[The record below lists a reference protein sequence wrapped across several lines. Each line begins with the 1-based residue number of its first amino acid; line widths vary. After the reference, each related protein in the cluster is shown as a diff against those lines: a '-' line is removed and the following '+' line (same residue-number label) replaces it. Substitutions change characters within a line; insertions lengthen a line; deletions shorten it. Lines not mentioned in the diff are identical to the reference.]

1 MYAFVCFIAVIIM
14 ETIIRAEELTHS
26 YIFSGRRHR
35 SLDGLSLTVASG
47 EMAAVLGKNGSGKTT
62 LARHINVLLEP
73 QEGTLTVA
81 SLDARNRANVWRI
94 REKTGMVFQNPDNQF
109 VSSIVEEDLS
119 FAPVNYGIPENEIPE
134 RISTALELVGLSGFE
149 KRSPQLLSGGQKQR
163 LAIAGVLTYEP
174 DILLFDEVTTML
186 DPEGKADVM
195 RIILK
200 LRGSGKTILMITH
213 EVEEAVFADR
223 VILMKDGRILGE
235 GTPETILTN
244 RDLLREAEL
253 EPPLPVR
260 LYYDLADRGLK
271 LSRCPLTIEEMA
283 ELL

>member
-1 MYAFVCFIAVIIM
+1 MYAFLYFMAVIRM
-14 ETIIRAEELTHS
+14 ETIIRAENLSHS

-35 SLDGLSLTVASG
+35 SLDGLSLTIASG

-81 SLDARNRANVWRI
+81 SLDTRNRANVWRI

-134 RISTALELVGLSGFE
+134 RISTALELVGLSGLE

-271 LSRCPLTIEEMA
+271 LSRCPLTIEDMA